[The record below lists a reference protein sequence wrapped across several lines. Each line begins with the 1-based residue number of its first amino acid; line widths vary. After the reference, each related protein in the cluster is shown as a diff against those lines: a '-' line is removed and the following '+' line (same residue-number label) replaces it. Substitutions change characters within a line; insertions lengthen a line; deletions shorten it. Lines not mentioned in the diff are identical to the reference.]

1 MNTLARE
8 SRESRS
14 RRRRS
19 RLVQGA
25 WFSILLAAGGGAAFA
40 EQERYTYFRSLEGAA
55 ELISQDGARAEAEA
69 NYPIL
74 VGDRLQLGASGRAD
88 VLLADGSQ
96 LTVDGGSELVFDDL
110 AFSADGPAKGNVL
123 RLLEGRIYLDS
134 HGGWRGDHDQPVI
147 DTQNARVYLQADGVY
162 VVTAS
167 GRGYTE
173 VTVRDGF
180 AEVVDQ
186 RGSSIARAGES
197 VEITGDQN
205 PRAQVLAA
213 RSETEV
219 EAWARE
225 QEARHGRGSDPYL
238 EQPLETTATLA
249 DHGDWL
255 EIDSRRAWRP
265 YVSVKTWRPYNNGR
279 WAHTPRGLYW
289 VSSDPWS
296 PVVYH
301 YGSWEYDMYHGW
313 IWYPGYSWRPAHVYW
328 YWGPSYTAWVP
339 IGYYSR
345 HYRGFYPGFGLRSGV
360 YGWVGGRWDPFYD
373 WTFCPSAYL
382 RHRRPHHYYRS
393 GRDFAHHGRLDRGIL
408 TTDTGYLGRDQWH
421 RPELVRVALER
432 GWQAERGGE
441 LQDVSP
447 FVDRPGQLPENVA
460 RQVLLKPNPTGRG
473 FDERVAAVLPRSGRG
488 AGAETEAASG
498 SGTRQGPVTR
508 QGLGGAPE
516 AGSPAAGTDR
526 RILSR
531 PGEAD
536 GRPSRAVS
544 VDQTPRSAAGTRP
557 TVSREGAGR
566 PQSGSA
572 SSSGSEQPERGAS
585 GVTRTAVPRDR
596 PEPDSSTDR
605 RATIQRAPVP
615 RATATPAPAAPVS
628 RQGVTRQGVDTPREP
643 ARRVLDGI
651 RGRSRPS
658 SGGGEVSASAA
669 RPTVQRSP
677 VPRSGVSPRAPS
689 STGARQPVSR
699 PSAGAGNEAAR
710 RPVATTPPSRSGG
723 TTGQSSASGRATV
736 QRSPVA
742 TRPPATRPNSTAS
755 RPNSTASSAR
765 QPVRTPS
772 RPSYSSPSAASRP
785 SATRPSAATRPST
798 GSRYPASGARA
809 SSSSTRPT
817 PAVRPPSA
825 GTSRPTYSA
834 PSRPAAS
841 TQRAP
846 SSTYSRPAASSSTPR
861 VSSPSSQRPSPS
873 ASRAPASSQRSSSAA
888 SSSRSSS
895 ASRATTS
902 SSRAASRPSSSRP
915 KPGDSR

>member
-1 MNTLARE
+1 MNTLAK
-8 SRESRS
+8 ESRS
-14 RRRRS
+14 RHRRP
-19 RLVQGA
+19 RLVQGV
-25 WFSILLAAGGGAAFA
+25 WFSIVLAAGGGAAFA
-40 EQERYTYFRSLEGAA
+40 EQERYTYFRSLEGPAD
-55 ELISQDGARAEAEA
+55 LTSQDGARAEAEA

-74 VGDRLQLGASGRAD
+74 AGDRLQLGANGRAD

-123 RLLEGRIYLDS
+123 RLLAGRIYLDS
-134 HGGWRGDHDQPVI
+134 HGGWRGDHDQPVV

-167 GRGYTE
+167 ERGYTE

-197 VEITGDQN
+197 VEVTGDQD

-213 RSETEV
+213 RSETAV

-225 QEARHGRGSDPYL
+225 QEARHGRGSDPNL
-238 EQPLETTATLA
+238 EQPLESTATLA

-301 YGSWEYDMYHGW
+301 YGSWEYDLYHGW

-345 HYRGFYPGFGLRSGV
+345 HYRGFYPGYGLRYGV

-432 GWQAERGGE
+432 GWQSDRGGE
-441 LQDVSP
+441 LPDVSP
-447 FVDRPGQLPENVA
+447 FVDRRGQLPENVA
-460 RQVLLKPNPTGRG
+460 RQVLLKPNPTSRG

-488 AGAETEAASG
+488 AGAGTETAAG
-498 SGTRQGPVTR
+498 SGTRQG
-508 QGLGGAPE
+508 LGGQE
-516 AGSPAAGTDR
+516 AASPAAGVDR
-526 RILSR
+526 RIQSR
-531 PGEAD
+531 PGEVD
-536 GRPSRAVS
+536 GSRPARAVS
-544 VDQTPRSAAGTRP
+544 VDQTAPRSAAGTRP
-557 TVSREGAGR
+557 TVSREGAGQ
-566 PQSGSA
+566 PQPGSVSRSGS
-572 SSSGSEQPERGAS
+572 GQLERGAPS
-585 GVTRTAVPRDR
+585 VTRTAVPRDR
-596 PEPDSSTDR
+596 PDPGSSTDR
-605 RATIQRAPVP
+605 RTSVQRAPVP
-615 RATATPAPAAPVS
+615 RADATPAPATPVS
-628 RQGVTRQGVDTPREP
+628 RPGVTRQGVDTPREP

-658 SGGGEVSASAA
+658 SGGGEVSSSAA

-677 VPRSGVSPRAPS
+677 VPRSGVSPATPRAPS

-699 PSAGAGNEAAR
+699 PSAGAGNEASR
-710 RPVATTPPSRSGG
+710 RPVATTPPSRSSNAAR
-723 TTGQSSASGRATV
+723 QSSASGRAPV
-736 QRSPVA
+736 RRSPVA
-742 TRPPATRPNSTAS
+742 TPPSATRPSS
-755 RPNSTASSAR
+755 SASSAAR
-765 QPVRTPS
+765 QPVRT
-772 RPSYSSPSAASRP
+772 
-785 SATRPSAATRPST
+785 
-798 GSRYPASGARA
+798 
-809 SSSSTRPT
+809 
-817 PAVRPPSA
+817 
-825 GTSRPTYSA
+825 
-834 PSRPAAS
+834 
-841 TQRAP
+841 
-846 SSTYSRPAASSSTPR
+846 
-861 VSSPSSQRPSPS
+861 
-873 ASRAPASSQRSSSAA
+873 
-888 SSSRSSS
+888 
-895 ASRATTS
+895 
-902 SSRAASRPSSSRP
+902 
-915 KPGDSR
+915 